1 MWARGG
7 RRGPRTFERAGQ
19 RSTFG
24 LVMEGV
30 RVRSLLPDSASG
42 AQGDGH
48 AKRGRAR
55 RLCATCK
62 CARTPAHLAP
72 DQPRAPCAARQ
83 ARAARGA
90 ARIPPACLSLLGV
103 LLVAAAQ
110 ADPDKG
116 ADRVEDVLAEMRR
129 HPADAGVQE
138 QGCGA
143 LWSFNVNADN
153 KVKIAAAGGVADV
166 LAAMRAHRSHAGVQ
180 VQGCGALWSLA
191 GNNADNKVK
200 IAAAGGIADVLA
212 AMRAHRSHAEVQDLC
227 CGALLSLAGNNAD
240 NKVKIAVAGGIAD
253 VLAAMR
259 AHRSHAGVQEQGCGA
274 LFNLA
279 LHTDNQVKIA
289 AAGGI
294 ADVLAAMRAHKG
306 TSRVED
312 FACRTLHKLGQSVDG
327 NVSKALLES
336 EAVPTV
342 RAATSEG
349 CKRWGQQMIDGLQE
363 RGAEL

>member
-19 RSTFG
+19 RTTFG

-30 RVRSLLPDSASG
+30 RVRSLLPDSAS

-90 ARIPPACLSLLGV
+90 ARIPPACLLGV

-116 ADRVEDVLAEMRR
+116 AVRVEDVLAEMRR

-212 AMRAHRSHAEVQDLC
+212 AMRAHRSHA
-227 CGALLSLAGNNAD
+227 
-240 NKVKIAVAGGIAD
+240 
-253 VLAAMR
+253 R
-259 AHRSHAGVQEQGCGA
+259 VQEQGCGA
-274 LFNLA
+274 LLNLA

-294 ADVLAAMRAHKG
+294 ADVLAAMRTHKG